1 VAVGVGGGVWV
12 DVGDG
17 VSVSVGVA
25 GERAGSEQAWSES
38 TSTSMVRNSFFMKK
52 TILGRGSDV
61 KEGINLPSQGS
72 IFNLFWRDKLSI

>member
-1 VAVGVGGGVWV
+1 VAVDVGEGICV

-17 VSVSVGVA
+17 VRVSVGVA
-25 GERAGSEQAWSES
+25 GDRAGSEQAWIDR

-61 KEGINLPSQGS
+61 KEGINLPSQG
-72 IFNLFWRDKLSI
+72 